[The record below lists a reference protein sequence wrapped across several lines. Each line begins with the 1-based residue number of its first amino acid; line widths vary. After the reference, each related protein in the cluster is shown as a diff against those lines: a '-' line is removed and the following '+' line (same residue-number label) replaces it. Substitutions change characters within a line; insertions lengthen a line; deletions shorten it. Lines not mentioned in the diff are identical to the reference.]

1 MKKFT
6 VLAVGALL
14 LAGITTSANALS
26 IRLVSGSDSMTLSDN
41 SLGDINPTTG
51 AVTFIGSVGDFVFNV
66 STGISKPVLG
76 SASNPFMDLVS
87 VDISSNNA
95 SPASLQIF
103 LTDTNF
109 TASVP
114 GFKADIGGT
123 TMGTVKY
130 KTYLD
135 SGNNPF
141 GTSTLLTDATYQT
154 GPFSGSAASGLLS
167 LSGLY
172 SLTQEI
178 DITHAYAG
186 VTSFDAAI
194 APVPEPGTMVLLGV
208 GLLGLAIYGKRRM
221 NRTDP

>member
-103 LTDTNF
+103 LTEGNVE
-109 TASVP
+109 AANSKIQHSVAP
-114 GFKADIGGT
+114 PQLGDVFEIQIQLAKFNIQA
-123 TMGTVKY
+123 V
-130 KTYLD
+130 
-135 SGNNPF
+135 
-141 GTSTLLTDATYQT
+141 LLTL
-154 GPFSGSAASGLLS
+154 GK
-167 LSGLY
+167 
-172 SLTQEI
+172 I
-178 DITHAYAG
+178 D
-186 VTSFDAAI
+186 F
-194 APVPEPGTMVLLGV
+194 
-208 GLLGLAIYGKRRM
+208 
-221 NRTDP
+221 